1 MDINQ
6 EIGLVVS
13 EGAHEQELLSS
24 AQWRSRVTNRN
35 ESRDDVNHF
44 VTGRG
49 FQKKYPTLG
58 DTKVLRIPYEI
69 HKEMETISLLLEGIS
84 SRNDVDY
91 AHKIIDK
98 IIDGLENVP

>member
-1 MDINQ
+1 MNIEDEFGMVI
-6 EIGLVVS
+6 S
-13 EGAHEQELLSS
+13 EAAHEQELLSS

-35 ESRDDVNHF
+35 ESHDDVNHF

-84 SRNDVDY
+84 SRNDVEY

-98 IIDGLENVP
+98 IIEGLDNVP